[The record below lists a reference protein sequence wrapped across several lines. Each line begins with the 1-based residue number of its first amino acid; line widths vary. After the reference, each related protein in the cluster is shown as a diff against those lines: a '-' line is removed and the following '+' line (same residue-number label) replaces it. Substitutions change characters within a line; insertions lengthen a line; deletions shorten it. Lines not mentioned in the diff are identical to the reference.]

1 MSQYSSVFLQ
11 INIGFI
17 SISGYTFFL
26 ALLVYASSMVDIYF
40 YHAYFL
46 KFPKVPPKSPET
58 SEQKE
63 PVSVIVCLR
72 NEIENL
78 GLLIPALMDQDYP
91 EFEII
96 LVADRSDASTLSF
109 LHQQKDR
116 FGKLK
121 VLEIKET
128 PDGLSP
134 KKYALG
140 LGIQESK
147 HSILLFT
154 DADCL
159 PVGNKWIST
168 MASFYASPKIEIV
181 LGYGGYKQKSDYLN
195 LLIRFD
201 TLFTAAQY
209 MGLALAGKPY
219 MGVGRNLSYR
229 KVLFEKNGGFGPH
242 LNVLA
247 GDDDLFVNRV
257 ANPENTAVCLD
268 PESFTISV
276 PKENWSDWVS
286 QKSRHFS
293 VSSFYKQSDQLM
305 LLYLNASRSIG
316 WILLMV
322 LFLIPE
328 GFGLA
333 SFLLVHRFLFRIRP
347 LNRVSKALKEDIWV
361 LALPLLDFVHSIV
374 VFAFAIQARFSERKT
389 WM

>member
-1 MSQYSSVFLQ
+1 MIL
-11 INIGFI
+11 
-17 SISGYTFFL
+17 
-26 ALLVYASSMVDIYF
+26 LLVYASSMIDLYF
-40 YHAYFL
+40 YHRYFL
-46 KFPKVPPKSPET
+46 KFPKVLPKSPET

-72 NEIENL
+72 NEVENL
-78 GLLIPALMDQDYP
+78 SLLIPALLEQDYP
-91 EFEII
+91 EFEVI

-109 LHQQKDR
+109 LQQQKDR
-116 FGKLK
+116 FGKIK

-140 LGIQESK
+140 LGIQEAK

-159 PVGNKWIST
+159 PAGKKWIST

-181 LGYGGYKQKSDYLN
+181 LGYGAYRQKSDYLN

-209 MGLALAGKPY
+209 MGMALAGKPY

-229 KVLFEKNGGFGPH
+229 KALFEKNDGFGPH

-257 ANPENTAVCLD
+257 ANSGNVAVCLD
-268 PESFTISV
+268 PESFTISI

-293 VSSFYKQSDQLM
+293 VSSFYNQSDKLR

-333 SFLLVHRFLFRIRP
+333 SFFLVYRFIFRVRP
-347 LNRVSKALKEDIWV
+347 LMRVSKSLREDIWV
-361 LALPLLDFVHSIV
+361 PALPILDFVHSIA
-374 VFAFAIQARFSERKT
+374 VFAIAIQARFSERKT

>member
-1 MSQYSSVFLQ
+1 L
-11 INIGFI
+11 
-17 SISGYTFFL
+17 L
-26 ALLVYASSMVDIYF
+26 ALLVFALSLVDIYF
-40 YHAYFL
+40 YKAYFL
-46 KFPKVPPKSPET
+46 KIPKLAPKIPEN
-58 SEQKE
+58 SEQQE

-78 GLLIPALMDQDYP
+78 RLLIPALLEQDYP

-96 LVADRSDASTLSF
+96 LVADRSDAFTLSF
-109 LHQQKDR
+109 LQQQKDR
-116 FGKLK
+116 FGRIK

-140 LGIQESK
+140 LGIQVAK

-159 PVGNKWIST
+159 PAGNKWIST
-168 MASFYASPKIEIV
+168 MASFYASPKIDIV
-181 LGYGGYKQKSDYLN
+181 LGYGAYMQKSDYLN

-209 MGLALAGKPY
+209 FGMALAGKPY

-229 KVLFEKNGGFGPH
+229 KALFEKNDGFGPH
-242 LNVLA
+242 LNILA

-257 ANPENTAVCLD
+257 ANPRNVAVCLD
-268 PESFTISV
+268 PDSFTISI
-276 PKENWSDWVS
+276 PKENWKEWVS

-293 VSSFYKQSDQLM
+293 VSSFYKQSDQLR
-305 LLYLNASRSIG
+305 LLYLNASRSMA

-333 SFLLVHRFLFRIRP
+333 FFLLVYRFMFRIGP
-347 LNRVSKALKEDIWV
+347 LKRVSQALREDIWV
-361 LALPLLDFVHSIV
+361 PALPVLDFVHSIA
-374 VFAFAIQARFSERKT
+374 VFAIAIQARFSERKT